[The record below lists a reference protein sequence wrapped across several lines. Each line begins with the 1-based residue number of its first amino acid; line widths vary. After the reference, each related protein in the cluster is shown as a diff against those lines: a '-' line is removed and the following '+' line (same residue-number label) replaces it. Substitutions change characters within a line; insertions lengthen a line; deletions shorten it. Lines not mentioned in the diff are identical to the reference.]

1 MREIDSAQISLLVT
15 RLLLEANYEIPEDI
29 MIALQKAA
37 ENENMDF
44 AKNILEQI
52 IDNNI
57 LAKRERLAI
66 CQDTGMVIAFVDFGQ
81 EVLLRG
87 KSLEDALNEGVRMA
101 YEKGYLRKSI
111 VSDPL
116 FERRNT
122 GDNTP
127 AILHTRIVP
136 GDKIKIEI
144 TPKGFGSENMSALR
158 MLSPSQG
165 IEGLKRFVLET
176 VEHAGPNTCPPSIIG
191 VGVGGSFDYAGILAK
206 KALLRGC
213 RGNHEDPA
221 YAALEREL
229 LEEVNALGIGPAGL
243 GGVTTALAVNIEF
256 FPTHIASIPVAVNM
270 CCHAAR
276 HASGEI

>member
-1 MREIDSAQISLLVT
+1 MREIDYAQISLLVM

-29 MIALQKAA
+29 MLALKKAK
-37 ENENMDF
+37 ESESMDF
-44 AKNILEQI
+44 AKNILVQI
-52 IDNNI
+52 IENNI
-57 LAKRERLAI
+57 LAKKERLAV
-66 CQDTGMVIAFVDFGQ
+66 CQDTGMVIAFIELGQ
-81 EVLLRG
+81 EVRLRG
-87 KSLEDALNEGVRMA
+87 GMLENAVNEGVRMA
-101 YEKGYLRKSI
+101 YERGYLRKSI

-116 FERRNT
+116 FDRKNT
-122 GDNTP
+122 QDNTP
-127 AILHTRIVP
+127 AIIHTRIVP
-136 GDKIKIEI
+136 GDKIRIDM

-158 MLSPSQG
+158 MLSPSEG
-165 IEGLKRFVLET
+165 IEGFKRFVLET

-213 RGNHEDPA
+213 GRNHADA
-221 YAALEREL
+221 RYAALEREL
-229 LEEVNALGIGPAGL
+229 LEDINSLGIGPAGL
-243 GGVTTALAVNIEF
+243 GGLTTALAVNIEY

>member
-1 MREIDSAQISLLVT
+1 MREIDCAQISLLVM

-29 MIALQKAA
+29 MLALKKAK
-37 ENENMDF
+37 ESESMDF
-44 AKNILEQI
+44 AKNILVQI
-52 IDNNI
+52 IENNI
-57 LAKRERLAI
+57 LAKKERLAV
-66 CQDTGMVIAFVDFGQ
+66 CQDTGMVIAFIELGQ
-81 EVLLRG
+81 EVRIRG
-87 KSLEDALNEGVRMA
+87 GMLENAVNEGVRMA
-101 YEKGYLRKSI
+101 YERGYLRKSI

-116 FERRNT
+116 FDRKNT
-122 GDNTP
+122 QDNTP
-127 AILHTRIVP
+127 AIIHTRIVP
-136 GDKIKIEI
+136 GDKIRIDM

-158 MLSPSQG
+158 MLSPSEG
-165 IEGLKRFVLET
+165 IEGFKRFVLET

-213 RGNHEDPA
+213 GRNHADA
-221 YAALEREL
+221 RYAALEREL
-229 LEEVNALGIGPAGL
+229 LEDINSLGIGPAGL
-243 GGVTTALAVNIEF
+243 GGLTTALAVNIEY

>member
-1 MREIDSAQISLLVT
+1 MREIDCAQISLLVM

-29 MIALQKAA
+29 MLALKKAK
-37 ENENMDF
+37 ESESMDF
-44 AKNILEQI
+44 AKNILVQI
-52 IDNNI
+52 IENNI
-57 LAKRERLAI
+57 LAKKERLAV
-66 CQDTGMVIAFVDFGQ
+66 CQDTGMVIAFIELGQ
-81 EVLLRG
+81 EVRLRG
-87 KSLEDALNEGVRMA
+87 GMLENAVNEGVRMA
-101 YEKGYLRKSI
+101 YERGYLRKSI

-116 FERRNT
+116 FDRKNT
-122 GDNTP
+122 QDNTP
-127 AILHTRIVP
+127 AIIHTRIVP
-136 GDKIKIEI
+136 GDKIRIDM

-158 MLSPSQG
+158 MLSPSEG
-165 IEGLKRFVLET
+165 IEGFKRFVLET

-213 RGNHEDPA
+213 GRNHADA
-221 YAALEREL
+221 RYAALEREL
-229 LEEVNALGIGPAGL
+229 LEDINSLGIGPAGL
-243 GGVTTALAVNIEF
+243 GGLTTALAVNIEY